1 MERIFDL
8 RFTLVTS
15 SGEKLFPFKK
25 HEKARN
31 LSGFA
36 VSNSSM
42 GCRHQQCIYANTIE
56 EVIHK
61 VVNQNYKIMVQR
73 HDKSKKEG
81 TYKLKDGRTV
91 VGFEIDP
98 SLKHLIKNNHHLL
111 LN

>member
-8 RFTLVTS
+8 RFALVTS

-31 LSGFA
+31 LTGFA
-36 VSNSSM
+36 VSNSSV
-42 GCRHQQCIYANTIE
+42 GSRYQQGIYVDNIE
-56 EVIHK
+56 EVVHK
-61 VVNQNYKIMVQR
+61 VVNQNYKLMVQR
-73 HDKSKKEG
+73 LDKSKKAG

-91 VGFEIDP
+91 VGFETDS